1 MFFLVIHSVQV
12 GVGMRTWCFNQDAE
26 TLDFVWAGRLHP
38 GAASDY
44 NAMYIE
50 PMRKSASPISTWG
63 EQVPPIRQCYCQA
76 QALSRK
82 GSMIENALV
91 LSFFLLLFIY

>member
-1 MFFLVIHSVQV
+1 
-12 GVGMRTWCFNQDAE
+12 MRTWCFNQDAK

-63 EQVPPIRQCYCQA
+63 EQVPRSDSA
-76 QALSRK
+76 TVKLKLSAGR
-82 GSMIENALV
+82 GP
-91 LSFFLLLFIY
+91 